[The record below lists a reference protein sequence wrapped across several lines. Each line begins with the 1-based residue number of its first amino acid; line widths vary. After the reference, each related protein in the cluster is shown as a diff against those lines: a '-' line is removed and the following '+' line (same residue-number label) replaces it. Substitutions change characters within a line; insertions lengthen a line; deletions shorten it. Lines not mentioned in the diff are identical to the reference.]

1 MAVSISNTI
10 VVHDDR
16 SLANLSGL
24 KTVNSANLIGSGDI
38 SGYHTANLGVIVTSS
53 GTSASLSGLTLTGY
67 AFLRLV
73 FQGVSH
79 NGGAADSRHILVG
92 TSTSD
97 DQRIKDNDDNASDAY
112 GFYLVSLLD
121 GTWMASVGS
130 GTIVLYA
137 GKGPIT
143 TASTTVS
150 VALDA
155 NSFDGGTILVQG
167 LRV

>member
-16 SLANLSGL
+16 SLANLTGL
-24 KTVNSANLIGSGDI
+24 KTVNDSSLIGTGDI

-53 GTSASLSGLTLTGY
+53 GTSASISGLTLTGY

-79 NGGAADSRHILVG
+79 DSTPTDRHILVG

-97 DQRIKDNDDNASDAY
+97 DQRIKDNDTNTSDAY

-150 VALDA
+150 VALDGG
-155 NSFDGGTILVQG
+155 NFDGGTVLVQG

>member
-38 SGYHTANLGVIVTSS
+38 SGYQTANLGVISTLS
-53 GTSASLSGLTLTGY
+53 GSSASLTGLTLTGY

-73 FQGVSH
+73 FQKVSH
-79 NGGAADSRHILVG
+79 PDPGNRYILVG

-97 DQRIKDNDDNASDAY
+97 DQQIKSATASDEDAY
-112 GFYLVSLLD
+112 GMYLVALVD
-121 GTWMASVGS
+121 GTWTAAVEGDG
-130 GTIVLYA
+130 GTYSLYS

-143 TASTTVS
+143 TSSTSVS
-150 VALDA
+150 IALDA
-155 NSFDGGTILVQG
+155 NTFNGGNVVVQG